1 MERIYN
7 YKIQSKLA
15 VKENFTFII
24 TPTRE
29 DRYKKRWYES
39 EQTKKAKKT
48 ACTQSN
54 IIVNLCY
61 SNEIFP
67 NISSAWKKL
76 CMEKFIKLRRYLT
89 TENKIHSAM

>member
-48 ACTQSN
+48 AYTQSN
-54 IIVNLCY
+54 IIINLY
-61 SNEIFP
+61 HLNKTFP
-67 NISSAWKKL
+67 NIS
-76 CMEKFIKLRRYLT
+76 FV
-89 TENKIHSAM
+89 